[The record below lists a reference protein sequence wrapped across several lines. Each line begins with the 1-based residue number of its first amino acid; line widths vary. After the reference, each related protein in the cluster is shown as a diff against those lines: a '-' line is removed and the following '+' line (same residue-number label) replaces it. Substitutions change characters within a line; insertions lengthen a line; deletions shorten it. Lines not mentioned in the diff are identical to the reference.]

1 MLFDCKRRVRTE
13 PLRRGEQL
21 FAFYDATAG
30 AAYRA
35 YRRLLNKWIGK
46 LPKED
51 RVDTLGRMRKGDNLQ
66 FRHAFAEVVIHAAL
80 GRGGFAVT
88 VHPPLSG
95 RNEKPDFLAARQD
108 GRKAAYLEV
117 ISFSPTSEEQKQNN
131 RSGGCRLDH
140 AVQIEPGLRPQSPKN
155 GSFSNVRLRL
165 SSISV

>member
-1 MLFDCKRRVRTE
+1 MLFDCKQRVRTE

-35 YRRLLNKWIGK
+35 YRRLLNKWIGE

-80 GRGGFAVT
+80 RRGGFAVT

-95 RNEKPDFLAARQD
+95 RKKARLLGDAAGRAEGSLSRGDFIFSD
-108 GRKAAYLEV
+108 IGRAKAKQPRWGLPPRPRSADRTR
-117 ISFSPTSEEQKQNN
+117 SPASVSQRRE
-131 RSGGCRLDH
+131 
-140 AVQIEPGLRPQSPKN
+140 
-155 GSFSNVRLRL
+155 FFNVRRRL